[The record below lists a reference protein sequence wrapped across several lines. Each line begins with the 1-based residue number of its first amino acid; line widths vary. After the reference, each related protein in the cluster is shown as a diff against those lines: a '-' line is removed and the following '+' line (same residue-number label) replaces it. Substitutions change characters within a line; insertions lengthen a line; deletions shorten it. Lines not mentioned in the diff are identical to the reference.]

1 MAVQILGL
9 RSYTDRRG
17 KERKAEKFFEQ
28 GWRAPSV
35 PELFRDIDF
44 YINQIP
50 EDERWNLYY
59 TAADVKE
66 EKGRIFVEQEIIP
79 IDVDDIDVSRIDD
92 YVTVVCQELGIKK
105 EQTGIVF
112 SGNGLQFVIGLSNK
126 FTDVK
131 FFDKHRHQYK
141 AMCGKVNQAL
151 YMHGLDGTVDVSV
164 FSGARLLRLPNTFNR
179 KPDKPERMAKLI
191 NGNIELVDF
200 DMADKSGL
208 PKVAEGQHI
217 HPNAYAKFPE
227 PDPKGVQENCEFLKW
242 AYNHQADVTEPQW
255 YAMLSIVGRLPDG
268 QKLVHDYSRQHP
280 KYDVDDTNY
289 KYQQALDASGPR
301 KCESISTLWDGCS
314 SCPHW
319 GGCSSPITLKSDD
332 YIGTRDTGFYDIYV
346 HPKTGAEKRTPNYDD
361 LVKYFTKQNDY
372 CTMDIASA
380 VHVYNGRKWVDISR
394 NVIHN
399 FAEQNFD
406 PSPSNSMC
414 TEFEAK
420 LKRTNIR
427 NQDWFQVEG
436 FINFQN
442 GVLDLKTMEMHAHS
456 PDYGFKYVLPF
467 NYDPSAN
474 CPKFKQFLD
483 EVTLERD
490 DLKRV
495 LVEFMGYSL
504 AGVDPQLGQK
514 ALILHGDGSNGKSV
528 FIEILRALAGE
539 DNYCTLSM
547 GNEVNKLENRYQLQ
561 GKLFNV
567 SEETP
572 TNAMVESSVF
582 KALVSGGEVQARKLY
597 CDPFSMR
604 NYAKIIMACNELPRS
619 FDMSHGML
627 RRLLIVPFNATFT
640 KDNRDIHIVSKLK
653 EELSGIFNLAM
664 EGYERFIKQDGF
676 SESAVVDQAVED
688 YVNENDSVQNF
699 ILDECMVHKTH
710 MVPVNKLYMSYAFY
724 CDQSK
729 LKPLNKLLFGKRM
742 KQILNHT
749 YGKDMT
755 DRDTVHGVRQ
765 RIYRGIG
772 LLEQG
777 GAY

>member
-9 RSYTDRRG
+9 RPYTDRRG

-28 GWRAPSV
+28 GWRSPSV

-79 IDVDDIDVSRIDD
+79 IDVDDIDVNRIDE
-92 YVTVVCQELGIKK
+92 YVTVICKELGISSKK
-105 EQTGIVF
+105 TGIVF
-112 SGNGLQFVIGLSNK
+112 SGNGLQFVIGLKNK
-126 FTDVK
+126 FDDVK
-131 FFDKHRHQYK
+131 FFDRCRHQYK
-141 AMCGKVNQAL
+141 AMCGKLNQAL
-151 YMHGLDGTVDVSV
+151 YMHGLEGTVDVSV

-191 NGNIELVDF
+191 NATIELIDF
-200 DMADKSGL
+200 DMGEKSGL
-208 PKVAEGQHI
+208 PKVVEGQHI
-217 HPNAYAKFPE
+217 HPNAFAKFPD
-227 PDPKGVQENCEFLKW
+227 PDPIGVQENCEFLKW
-242 AYNHQADVTEPQW
+242 AYNNQADVTEPQW

-280 KYDVDDTNY
+280 QYDADDTNY

-301 KCESISTLWDGCS
+301 KCENISTLWDGCS

-319 GGCSSPITLKSDD
+319 GRCASPITLKSDA
-332 YIGTRDTGFYDIYV
+332 YIGTRDTGFYDIIIN
-346 HPKTGAEKRTPNYDD
+346 PKTGAEKRTPNYDD
-361 LVKYFTKQNDY
+361 LVKYFTEENDY
-372 CTMDIASA
+372 CTMDIASV
-380 VHVYNGRKWVDISR
+380 VHIYNGKKWTDISR

-399 FAEQNFD
+399 FAETSFD
-406 PSPSNSMC
+406 PSPSNNMC
-414 TEFEAK
+414 SEFEAK

-427 NQDWFQVEG
+427 TQDWFQVEG
-436 FINFQN
+436 LINFQN
-442 GVLDLKTMEMHAHS
+442 GVLDLKTMEMHSHS
-456 PDYGFKYVLPF
+456 PEYGFKYVLPF
-467 NYDPSAN
+467 DYDPSAN
-474 CPKFKQFLD
+474 CPKFEQFLD
-483 EVTLERD
+483 EVTLERED
-490 DLKRV
+490 IKRV
-495 LVEFMGYSL
+495 LIEFMGYSL

-528 FIEILRALAGE
+528 FIEILRALAGD
-539 DNYCTLSM
+539 DNYSTLSM

-640 KDNRDIHIVSKLK
+640 KTNRDIHIVTKLK

-664 EGYERFIKQDGF
+664 SGYHRFIKQDGF
-676 SESAVVDQAVED
+676 SDSAVVEQAVED

-699 ILDECMVHKTH
+699 IMDECMVHKTH
-710 MVPVNKLYMSYAFY
+710 VVPVNKLYTSYAFY
-724 CDQSK
+724 CEQAR
-729 LKPLNKLLFGKRM
+729 LKPLNKLRFGKRM
-742 KQILNHT
+742 KQILSHT
-749 YGKDMT
+749 YSKDMT
-755 DRDTVHGVRQ
+755 DRTTVNGVRQ
-765 RIYRGIG
+765 RVYNGIG